1 MFCVVSMVCLIVTC
15 LYLLICSLGEG
26 SFHRGVKEQGFVTVV
41 MQSSLG
47 PCSTTAAAAAASGWL
62 LLLLLNLVDR
72 RKL

>member
-1 MFCVVSMVCLIVTC
+1 MK
-15 LYLLICSLGEG
+15 G
-26 SFHRGVKEQGFVTVV
+26 QGFVTVV

-47 PCSTTAAAAAASGWL
+47 PCSTAAAAAAASGWL